1 MRRKTIGTA
10 AWLPLPL
17 LLAAWSPGPRS
28 QAAAPDAVDA
38 PAEVEPAAP
47 TAVPGPLAAE
57 EPAPAAAEAAPSP
70 PSAEPATAEALGR
83 AHARRF
89 AAMVERDL
97 EALGALLADELTYTH
112 SNGRVET
119 KEQFLAAL
127 ASGALE
133 YLAIVSE
140 GESAVR
146 LYADGEVGL
155 IAGAARVTVRTGGR
169 EGAVTLRYTS
179 VYVHRDGRWQLVA
192 WHSSAVPAT

>member
-1 MRRKTIGTA
+1 MA

-17 LLAAWSPGPRS
+17 LLAAWTPGPRS

-57 EPAPAAAEAAPSP
+57 EPAPAAAGAEAAPSP
-70 PSAEPATAEALGR
+70 PSAEPATAEVLGR

-97 EALGALLADELTYTH
+97 EALGALLADDLTYTH
-112 SNGRVET
+112 SNGKVET

-133 YLAIVSE
+133 YLAIASE

-155 IAGAARVTVRTGGR
+155 ITGTARVAVRMGGR

-179 VYVHRDGRWQLVA
+179 VYVERDGRWQLAA
-192 WHSSAVPAT
+192 WHSSAVPSS